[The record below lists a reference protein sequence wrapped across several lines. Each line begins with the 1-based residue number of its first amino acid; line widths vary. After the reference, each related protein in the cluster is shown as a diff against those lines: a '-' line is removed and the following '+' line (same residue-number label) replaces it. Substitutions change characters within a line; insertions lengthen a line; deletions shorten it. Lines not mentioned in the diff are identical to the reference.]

1 MNDSVEIF
9 MADGRKNHQI
19 YAVVRGGAGG
29 RVMSAPVD
37 RYLVSSGCQPCPELL
52 CECFKSSVDRLNS
65 SSPQNGYFHKTDIR
79 FRISIL
85 GGRKRKSCATLWGG
99 EKVYLRKLELPI
111 PNSLIIK
118 AFPAVFDIE
127 AA

>member
-1 MNDSVEIF
+1 

-29 RVMSAPVD
+29 RVMFAPVD
-37 RYLVSSGCQPCPELL
+37 RYLVSSGRQPCPELL
-52 CECFKSSVDRLNS
+52 CECFKSAVVRRNS
-65 SSPQNGYFHKTDIR
+65 SSPQNGYFHKSDIR
-79 FRISIL
+79 FRISIP
-85 GGRKRKSCATLWGG
+85 GVRKRKSCATLWGG

-111 PNSLIIK
+111 PNSLIFK
-118 AFPAVFDIE
+118 AFPAVFDFE